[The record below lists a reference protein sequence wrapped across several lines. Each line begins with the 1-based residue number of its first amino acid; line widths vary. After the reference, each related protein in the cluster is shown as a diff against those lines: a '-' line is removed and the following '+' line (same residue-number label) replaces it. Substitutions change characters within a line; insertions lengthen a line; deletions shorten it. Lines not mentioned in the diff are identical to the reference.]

1 MSEPIEGAKRK
12 IPIWVWIVG
21 GVLVLAGLGSIVGG
35 DDEQVSPQ
43 ESESTAEVEAP
54 PSEQGTDESDTLL
67 LSEAFCND
75 LESGLSV
82 FQIYE
87 GGLSSGAYET
97 PEEFADLAYGFAATT
112 CPSQLTDNEG
122 LRGYLESWGVDPDT
136 GGDISSSSDY
146 TTGEKL
152 AIIDDRWDDMELYD
166 RRFQQVAERCPNNE
180 ESALGDA
187 IYMSTQLLD
196 ERAISEDSLWAMEAL
211 LAAISPSEA
220 GTFDC
225 IEVLALGVALRVEQG
240 P

>member
-1 MSEPIEGAKRK
+1 MSEPTEAAKKK

-35 DDEQVSPQ
+35 NDEQAPQ
-43 ESESTAEVEAP
+43 QEESISEEETPPVEEQSEESETI
-54 PSEQGTDESDTLL
+54 L

-75 LESGLSV
+75 LESGLSL

-112 CPSQLTDNEG
+112 CEDQLTDNEG

-152 AIIDDRWDDMELYD
+152 
-166 RRFQQVAERCPNNE
+166 VVK
-180 ESALGDA
+180 
-187 IYMSTQLLD
+187 STSLVIQLPSTTTLPLNLSTTKSPFPSSIVFNAKMKCVHMTLTKSGYCFL
-196 ERAISEDSLWAMEAL
+196 RAATSLTLFSE
-211 LAAISPSEA
+211 
-220 GTFDC
+220 
-225 IEVLALGVALRVEQG
+225 
-240 P
+240 

>member
-1 MSEPIEGAKRK
+1 MSEPTEAAKKK

-35 DDEQVSPQ
+35 NDEQAPQ
-43 ESESTAEVEAP
+43 QEESISEEETPPVEEQSEESETI
-54 PSEQGTDESDTLL
+54 L

-75 LESGLSV
+75 LESGLSL

-112 CPSQLTDNEG
+112 CEDQLTDNEG

-152 AIIDDRWDDMELYD
+152 AIIEDRWDDMELYD

-196 ERAISEDSLWAMEAL
+196 ERAITEDSMWAMETL
-211 LAAISPSEA
+211 LAAIAPSEA

-225 IEVLALGVALRVEQG
+225 VEVLALAVSLRVEQG